1 MNIVKLPSDIVYEIS
16 KYISL
21 KDISHLK
28 MSSKLLNEKI
38 NDIQNSII
46 IRNMKIFDAK
56 KSINLNQTKNDYL
69 NSLND
74 MFYGLINYYLSIYLN
89 KYKKMFCKDFYWKK
103 NIYNKSFLKHY
114 ILNFDQYHM
123 YPRNYIFITEN
134 TMLNHLFNK
143 IFKFYVIKDYIDI
156 RYYPNRLELY
166 ILYNLIQIEIFQT
179 MYNFDY
185 TFEFLESINNYW
197 YYNIKIKYYN
207 YILNTFHTN
216 NIDFTFV
223 QMHKMSLTVTSIP
236 IIKKIFGYKILDLSN
251 TQLNLCCYDCNEI
264 NLYRICNMKRG
275 FWNDHLI
282 SHNYMELK
290 EFLQRENA
298 YYHNILINQEIR
310 IVNDMI
316 YIKNPIT
323 NRRVRLNGQG
333 FYNLMN
339 YLEKNMRI
347 DYIKLCMIIKKRQD
361 NLIEK
366 FFT

>member
-1 MNIVKLPSDIVYEIS
+1 MNIVKLPTDIVYEIS

-38 NDIQNSII
+38 SNVQNNII
-46 IRNMKIFDAK
+46 IRNMKIFDSK
-56 KSINLNQTKNDYL
+56 KCINLNQSNIDYL

-74 MFYGLINYYLSIYLN
+74 MFYGLINYYLSFYLN
-89 KYKKMFCKDFYWKK
+89 KYKKMFYKDFYWKK
-103 NIYNKSFLKHY
+103 DRYNKSFLKYY
-114 ILNFDQYHM
+114 ILNFDQYYM
-123 YPRNYIFITEN
+123 YPYNYIFITEN
-134 TMLNHLFNK
+134 QMLNYLFNK
-143 IFKFYVIKDYIDI
+143 IFRFYVMKNYIDI

-166 ILYNLIQIEIFQT
+166 ILYNLIQIDISQT
-179 MYNFDY
+179 IYNFDY
-185 TFEFLESINNYW
+185 TFQFLESINNYW
-197 YYNIKIKYYN
+197 CYNIKIKYYN

-216 NIDFTFV
+216 NIEFTFV

-236 IIKKIFGYKILDLSN
+236 IIKKIFGYKTLDLSN
-251 TQLNLCCYDCNEI
+251 TQLNLCCYNCNEI

-290 EFLQRENA
+290 EFLQRENP
-298 YYHNILINQEIR
+298 YYYSILINQEIR

-316 YIKNPIT
+316 YIRNPIT
-323 NRRVRLNGQG
+323 NRRVRLNGYR
-333 FYNLMN
+333 FNNLMN
-339 YLEKNMRI
+339 YLEKNMKREHVN
-347 DYIKLCMIIKKRQD
+347 LCMIIKKRQD
-361 NLIEK
+361 NLINK